1 MTLRSGVQ
9 LGVVGKD
16 ISMMFSGKQPV
27 PAEEYT
33 HSFWEVYQRLPLLN
47 YFCLGRQIL
56 FTRMNHEALL

>member
-1 MTLRSGVQ
+1 VQ

-47 YFCLGRQIL
+47 YFCLGR
-56 FTRMNHEALL
+56 